1 MSKIMICA
9 IATFFWVSTVCAADI
24 EDRSLKGVP
33 DGVSVAPRWSGFYTG
48 GEAGFAVGTSTDK
61 DLSLPVP
68 VVTLSNTLNKNSTT
82 VTGATYGGYFGY
94 NWQVGPLV
102 YGVEASFNGTSLGG
116 SWTSTQIPV
125 LAAIGQVEYDCE
137 HDMSWFASAT
147 GRLGFAQGRVL
158 LYGRGGFVWGNDE
171 TMLTAHFFDDTS
183 VSEQDSV
190 SRFGWTAGLGVEYA
204 VNDRLS
210 TRIEYSHLGFG
221 GKEIFGGG
229 DHVDVTFD
237 TIKLGASY
245 KLSNSRDSVPLQ

>member
-1 MSKIMICA
+1 MLKVMTYA
-9 IATFFWVSTVCAADI
+9 VATLLGASAAGAADV
-24 EDRSLKGVP
+24 EDVFVKDAP
-33 DGVSVAPRWSGFYTG
+33 DGMSGTPRWSGFYTG
-48 GEAGFAVGTSTDK
+48 GEAGFAVGTSTDE

-68 VVTLSNTLNKNSTT
+68 VVTLDNTLKKNSATI
-82 VTGATYGGYFGY
+82 TGATYGGYFGY
-94 NWQVGPLV
+94 NWQAGPLV
-102 YGVEASFNGTSLGG
+102 YGVEATFNGTSLGG

-125 LAAIGQVEYDCE
+125 LAAIGEVEYNCE
-137 HDMSWFASAT
+137 HDVSWFVSAR

-158 LYGRGGFVWGNDE
+158 LYGLGGLVWGNDE
-171 TMLTAHFFDDTS
+171 TMLTARFFDDSS
-183 VSEQDSV
+183 VSQQDSV

-229 DHVDVTFD
+229 DHVDITFE

-245 KLSNSRDSVPLQ
+245 KLSNPSSLSD